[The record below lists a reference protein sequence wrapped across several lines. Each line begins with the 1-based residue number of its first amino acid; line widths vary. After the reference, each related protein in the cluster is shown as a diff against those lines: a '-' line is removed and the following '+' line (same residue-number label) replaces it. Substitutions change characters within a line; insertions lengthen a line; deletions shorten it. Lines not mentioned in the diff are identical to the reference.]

1 MGIIQDKFFKFGIP
15 KFIIKWSRIDN
26 YTDYIDYQ
34 SKIFTNSL
42 SSYIFNNNIMNSFLL
57 RLQKPMSIL
66 FDQFN
71 VTKNFK
77 NYIVHKYYYKHKD

>member
-1 MGIIQDKFFKFGIP
+1 MYEYKDSILNVEDFNIVD
-15 KFIIKWSRIDN
+15 SDDN
-26 YTDYIDYQ
+26 YIDYQ
-34 SKIFTNSL
+34 SKIFNNSL
-42 SSYIFNNNIMNSFLL
+42 SAYLFNNDIMNSFIQ
-57 RLQKPMSIL
+57 RLQKPVSML

>member
-1 MGIIQDKFFKFGIP
+1 MKK
-15 KFIIKWSRIDN
+15 DN
-26 YTDYIDYQ
+26 NLGLLDLCKVLDTDYIDYQ

>member
-1 MGIIQDKFFKFGIP
+1 MLYEDRQLP
-15 KFIIKWSRIDN
+15 ELNYIKHRNDSDN
-26 YTDYIDYQ
+26 DYIDYQ

-42 SSYIFNNNIMNSFLL
+42 SSYLFNNNIMNSFLL

>member
-1 MGIIQDKFFKFGIP
+1 MLYEDRQIP
-15 KFIIKWSRIDN
+15 ELNYMKHRNDSDEN
-26 YTDYIDYQ
+26 YTDYQ

-42 SSYIFNNNIMNSFLL
+42 SSYLFNNDIMNSFIL
-57 RLQKPMSIL
+57 RLQKPTSMF

>member
-1 MGIIQDKFFKFGIP
+1 MLYEDRQIP
-15 KFIIKWSRIDN
+15 ELNYMKHRNDSDDN
-26 YTDYIDYQ
+26 YVDYQ
-34 SKIFTNSL
+34 SKIFNNSL
-42 SSYIFNNNIMNSFLL
+42 SSYLFNNDIMNSFIQ
-57 RLQKPMSIL
+57 RLQKPTSML